1 MKMERTKRVG
11 DKVYTYTRS
20 QEAVAKENAAKRA
33 YIARTY
39 ERLTIDAPKGML
51 QELSDLAQ
59 RRDISRRKLIIDLF
73 RKELENESADD

>member
-20 QEAVAKENAAKRA
+20 PEAVAKENAAKRA

-39 ERLTIDAPKGML
+39 ERLTLDVPKGML
-51 QELSDLAQ
+51 QALTALATE
-59 RRDISRRKLIIDLF
+59 RGISRRKLILDLLE
-73 RKELENESADD
+73 KELNK

>member
-33 YIARTY
+33 YCARAY
-39 ERLTIDAPKGML
+39 DRLTLDVPKGML

-59 RRDISRRKLIIDLF
+59 RRGISRRKLMIDLF

>member
-39 ERLTIDAPKGML
+39 ERLTLDIPKGML
-51 QELSDLAQ
+51 QALTALATE
-59 RRDISRRKLIIDLF
+59 RGISRRKLILDLLE
-73 RKELENESADD
+73 KELNK

>member
-39 ERLTIDAPKGML
+39 ERLTIDVPKGML

-59 RRDISRRKLIIDLF
+59 RRDISRRKLIIDLSG
-73 RKELENESADD
+73 KN

>member
-33 YIARTY
+33 YCARAY
-39 ERLTIDAPKGML
+39 DRLTLDVPKGML
-51 QELSDLAQ
+51 QALSDLAQ
-59 RRDISRRKLIIDLF
+59 RRGISRRKLMIDLF

>member
-20 QEAVAKENAAKRA
+20 QEAVTKENAAKRA
-33 YIARTY
+33 YCARAY
-39 ERLTIDAPKGML
+39 DRLTLDIPKGML

-59 RRDISRRKLIIDLF
+59 RRGISRRKLLIDLF
-73 RKELENESADD
+73 QKELENESTD